1 MSIEIEINKNNLIPN
16 LLRKSMNLDYEIYQK
31 LSGLYLFSFINK
43 KNKFGKEINKKIES
57 GIKKDYSEY
66 LLHEN
71 EEFESL
77 FFKYEKLFSFFEI
90 INEERKIFR
99 DIIRK
104 MLNNKFWQLEKKND
118 ESFYNKIKGL
128 NIEILKKKINDLEEK
143 VLRINIKKNMISK
156 QNLELKSDLKKNKG
170 YLKRLL
176 NLDSHLSNP
185 LKEENRKKSK
195 TKPSIKNNFSEFKGS
210 INSNH
215 NSKPKKFRSCLH
227 NLLEKEDKSETEN
240 HNNCNSKPKK
250 FRSHL
255 NNLLEKEDK
264 SETENHNNC
273 NSKPKKF
280 RSHLNNLL
288 EKEDKNG
295 SKINNKKIKKKNSL
309 NKNILKKN
317 RKKNMMIINSS
328 NNSTRFKSTKK
339 TINNSRRFAI
349 TYTSNLIEEKK
360 FSKKKN
366 NWSTK
371 SITYA
376 SNLIEEKKISK
387 KKNNWSTKNLNKK
400 SSGKKLLRK
409 NNSSSQITSK
419 ITNKKII
426 NFKMKE
432 KNKKIVIQNFQDY
445 GFLSNINIR
454 KISDL

>member
-264 SETENHNNC
+264 
-273 NSKPKKF
+273 
-280 RSHLNNLL
+280 
-288 EKEDKNG
+288 NG

-371 SITYA
+371 SITYT